1 MPRRRLLSD
10 DQLLDAALDVFVRK
24 GYRATTIQDICQ
36 AARCHVGSIYHRFP
50 NKETM
55 AATLFLTVARDFEAE
70 LSERMEEADST
81 AAMVEAYLDALFAFM
96 EESPRESRYYT
107 LFRPEEFED
116 MPGLPETLRTEL
128 REVTERLATAWREL
142 ARRLA
147 AECDGVTPD
156 LVLAVVLDPA
166 LAYGR
171 RWLEGQASEPPSSFA
186 PRLKR
191 ATLRALGL
199 AA

>member
-1 MPRRRLLSD
+1 MARRRLLSD
-10 DQLLDAALDVFVRK
+10 DQLLSAALDVFVRK

-70 LSERMEEADST
+70 LSDRMDGARS
-81 AAMVEAYLDALFAFM
+81 AGSMVEAYLDALFAFM

-107 LFRPEEFED
+107 LFRPEEFDD
-116 MPGLPETLRTEL
+116 MPGLPDALRADL
-128 REVTERLATAWREL
+128 RDVTGRLTGAWRKL
-142 ARRLA
+142 SRRLSS
-147 AECDGVTPD
+147 ECEGVTPD
-156 LVLAVVLDPA
+156 LALALVLDPA

-171 RWLEGQASEPPSSFA
+171 RWLEGQAAELPSSFA

-191 ATLRALGL
+191 AVLRALGL

>member
-70 LSERMEEADST
+70 LSERMERAQG
-81 AAMVEAYLDALFAFM
+81 AAEMVEAYLDALLTFM

-107 LFRPEEFED
+107 LFRPEDFEN
-116 MPGLPETLRTEL
+116 MPGLSEGVRDEL
-128 REVTERLATAWREL
+128 RAVTGRLTETWRQL
-142 ARRLA
+142 SRRLT
-147 AECDGVTPD
+147 AECEGVTPD
-156 LVLAVVLDPA
+156 LALVMALEPA

-171 RWLEGQASEPPSSFA
+171 RWLDGQASEPPSAFG

-191 ATLRALGL
+191 AVLRALGL
-199 AA
+199 T

>member
-55 AATLFLTVARDFEAE
+55 AATLFLTVARDFESE
-70 LSERMEEADST
+70 LSERMERAQTTAD
-81 AAMVEAYLDALFAFM
+81 MLEAYLDALLTFV

-107 LFRPEEFED
+107 LFRPDEFES
-116 MPGLPETLRTEL
+116 MPGLPAPLRDEL
-128 REVTERLATAWREL
+128 RAVTGRLADAWRVL
-142 ARRLA
+142 ARRLT
-147 AECDGVTPD
+147 AECEGVTPD
-156 LVLAVVLDPA
+156 LAVAVALEPA

-171 RWLEGQASEPPSSFA
+171 RWLEGQASEPPSAFG

-191 ATLRALGL
+191 AVLRALGL
-199 AA
+199 R

>member
-50 NKETM
+50 NKESM

-70 LSERMEEADST
+70 LCERMAGART
-81 AAMVEAYLDALFAFM
+81 AAEMVEAYLDALLVFM
-96 EESPRESRYYT
+96 EESPRESKYYT
-107 LFRPEEFED
+107 LFRPEDLEA
-116 MPGLPETLRTEL
+116 MPGLPDALRAEVHDVTSRLTET
-128 REVTERLATAWREL
+128 WRQL
-142 ARRLA
+142 SRRLT
-147 AECDGVTPD
+147 AECEDVTPD
-156 LVLAVVLDPA
+156 LALVMVLEPA

-171 RWLEGQASEPPSSFA
+171 RWLEGQASESPSAFG

-191 ATLRALGL
+191 AVLRALGL
-199 AA
+199 A